1 MDPVIGSDLA
11 AALELLRKNG
21 ASDRLLAEVHRGA
34 HLVRLFSAC
43 VQSEQIK
50 GGSPVAEHVALL
62 FDPKSVFGP

>member
-21 ASDRLLAEVHRGA
+21 ASDRLLAEVNRGA

-50 GGSPVAEHVALL
+50 DESPVAEHVTLP

>member
-1 MDPVIGSDLA
+1 MIGSDLA

-21 ASDRLLAEVHRGA
+21 ASDRLLAEVNRGA

-50 GGSPVAEHVALL
+50 DESPVAEHVTLP
-62 FDPKSVFGP
+62 FDPKAPFGP